1 MALCVLLLA
10 ALTTAARAQS
20 LEPRAY
26 SNSPPG
32 LNFLVAGYAY
42 SDGKIAFDPSL
53 SIVDANFDMHT
64 GVAAFAHTMDVWGD
78 SAKFDVVL
86 PYSSFSGNAQVNG
99 QTRTRDVAG
108 LNDPRFRVSVNF
120 FGAPALP
127 VEEFAH
133 YQQDVIIGASL
144 QVMAPWGQYDDTRL
158 INLGNNRWSFK
169 PELGISKAWGPWILE
184 VAPSYTFYTENS
196 DFNQGNSF
204 TQQPLFALETHLVYI
219 LSQGMWLALDGTFF
233 SGNRTSLNGV
243 PADNRQSN
251 TRAGATFAL
260 PVDRNNSL
268 KFYLSGGTST
278 RTGTS
283 FDAVG
288 FTWQYRWGGGF

>member
-1 MALCVLLLA
+1 M
-10 ALTTAARAQS
+10 AARSQS

-64 GVAAFAHTMDVWGD
+64 GVVAFAHTMDAWGN

-86 PYSSFSGNAQVNG
+86 PYSSFSGQATLNN

-108 LNDPRFRVSVNF
+108 LNDPRFRLSVNF
-120 FGAPALP
+120 FGAPSLP
-127 VEEFAH
+127 PEEFAQ

-144 QVMAPWGQYDDTRL
+144 QVSAPWGQYDDTRL
-158 INLGNNRWSFK
+158 LNLGNNRWAFK

-196 DFNQGNSF
+196 DFNRGNSF

-219 LSQGMWLALDGTFF
+219 LSQGMWAALDGTFF
-233 SGNRTSLNGV
+233 TGNRTSLNGV

-260 PVDRNNSL
+260 PVDRNSSL

-283 FDAVG
+283 FDLVG
-288 FTWQYRWGGGF
+288 FAWQYRWGGGF